1 MKMNLFSIAAI
12 AILLSAGPVFS
23 QEKVGEMS
31 QSLPVLSKTP
41 KSLFLIKKAKIDN
54 DVGEP
59 ILYPS
64 EKQSKLLTDE
74 KIFNKYRLQILDS
87 QKNDRSNFR

>member
-1 MKMNLFSIAAI
+1 MRIFIITLIQLAI
-12 AILLSAGPVFS
+12 VTSVQA
-23 QEKVGEMS
+23 
-31 QSLPVLSKTP
+31 LPVLSKTP

-59 ILYPS
+59 VLYPS
-64 EKQSKLLTDE
+64 EKQSKLLTAE

-87 QKNDRSNFR
+87 QKNDWGNTR

>member
-1 MKMNLFSIAAI
+1 MRFLIVLTILSIS
-12 AILLSAGPVFS
+12 LSCLA
-23 QEKVGEMS
+23 QVGEKL
-31 QSLPVLSKTP
+31 QSLPVLTKTP

-59 ILYPS
+59 VLYPS

-87 QKNDRSNFR
+87 QKSNW

>member
-1 MKMNLFSIAAI
+1 MKILIMALIQIMLMAA
-12 AILLSAGPVFS
+12 PV
-23 QEKVGEMS
+23 QA
-31 QSLPVLSKTP
+31 LPVLSKTP

-59 ILYPS
+59 VLYPG

-87 QKNDRSNFR
+87 QKNDWGNTR

>member
-1 MKMNLFSIAAI
+1 MRLAIILIAFAI
-12 AILLSAGPVFS
+12 SSTAFAEDKVS
-23 QEKVGEMS
+23 QPT
-31 QSLPVLSKTP
+31 LPVLSKTP

-59 ILYPS
+59 VLYPS

-87 QKNDRSNFR
+87 QESNQ

>member
-1 MKMNLFSIAAI
+1 MIFCQISFAQESNLIQA
-12 AILLSAGPVFS
+12 
-23 QEKVGEMS
+23 
-31 QSLPVLSKTP
+31 LPVLSKTP

-59 ILYPS
+59 VLYPG

-87 QKNDRSNFR
+87 QKNDWNNTR

>member
-1 MKMNLFSIAAI
+1 MRRA
-12 AILLSAGPVFS
+12 VFS
-23 QEKVGEMS
+23 FVMISVVSLTVIAQVAPAEQQPG
-31 QSLPVLSKTP
+31 LPVLSKTP

-59 ILYPS
+59 VLYPS

-74 KIFNKYRLQILDS
+74 KIFNKYRLQILDG
-87 QKNDRSNFR
+87 QKDDWGNTR

>member
-1 MKMNLFSIAAI
+1 MKFVMALMT
-12 AILLSAGPVFS
+12 ILISFNSFAEVKD
-23 QEKVGEMS
+23 QK

-59 ILYPS
+59 VLYPS

-87 QKNDRSNFR
+87 QKSNQ

>member
-1 MKMNLFSIAAI
+1 MKLVIGLVLISII
-12 AILLSAGPVFS
+12 SATALA
-23 QEKVGEMS
+23 QETV
-31 QSLPVLSKTP
+31 LPPLSKTP

-59 ILYPS
+59 VLYPG

-74 KIFNKYRLQILDS
+74 KIFNKYRLQILDT
-87 QKNDRSNFR
+87 QKNDWGNTR

>member
-1 MKMNLFSIAAI
+1 MR
-12 AILLSAGPVFS
+12 LLLALMTMIST
-23 QEKVGEMS
+23 VGFA

-59 ILYPS
+59 VLYPS

-87 QKNDRSNFR
+87 QKSDQ

>member
-1 MKMNLFSIAAI
+1 MKIFAL
-12 AILLSAGPVFS
+12 ILMVFIFS
-23 QEKVGEMS
+23 QTSFAQQNSEPT
-31 QSLPVLSKTP
+31 QSLPVLTKIP

-59 ILYPS
+59 VLYPG
-64 EKQSKLLTDE
+64 EKQSRLLTAE

-87 QKNDRSNFR
+87 QKNDWGNTR

>member
-1 MKMNLFSIAAI
+1 MMRVIAGLALMFSFQALAQEQKV
-12 AILLSAGPVFS
+12 LLP
-23 QEKVGEMS
+23 
-31 QSLPVLSKTP
+31 PLSKTP
-41 KSLFLIKKAKIDN
+41 KSLFLVKKAKIDN

-59 ILYPS
+59 VIYPS

-87 QKNDRSNFR
+87 KKGDWGNSD

>member
-1 MKMNLFSIAAI
+1 MKRALFSFILISVVTFSAI
-12 AILLSAGPVFS
+12 AQEAPVE
-23 QEKVGEMS
+23 QK
-31 QSLPVLSKTP
+31 QALPVLSKTP

-59 ILYPS
+59 VLYPS

-74 KIFNKYRLQILDS
+74 KIFNKYRLQILDG
-87 QKNDRSNFR
+87 KKDDWGNTR

>member
-1 MKMNLFSIAAI
+1 MKYLLILSLLFSATNLYAQAA
-12 AILLSAGPVFS
+12 A
-23 QEKVGEMS
+23 
-31 QSLPVLSKTP
+31 LPALTKSP

-59 ILYPS
+59 VLYPG

-87 QKNDRSNFR
+87 K

>member
-1 MKMNLFSIAAI
+1 MKYLICFAI
-12 AILLSAGPVFS
+12 VVFS
-23 QEKVGEMS
+23 SSCLFAQEAEIEQK
-31 QSLPVLSKTP
+31 QALPVLSKTP

-59 ILYPS
+59 VLYPS

-74 KIFNKYRLQILDS
+74 KIFNKYRLQILDG
-87 QKNDRSNFR
+87 QKND

>member
-1 MKMNLFSIAAI
+1 MKLVVGLVLVLNFSVTSFA
-12 AILLSAGPVFS
+12 
-23 QEKVGEMS
+23 QDN
-31 QSLPVLSKTP
+31 QNLPVLNKTP

-59 ILYPS
+59 VLYPG

-87 QKNDRSNFR
+87 QKNDWGNTR

>member
-1 MKMNLFSIAAI
+1 MRFLIVI
-12 AILLSAGPVFS
+12 AILSISLPSMAQVSERP
-23 QEKVGEMS
+23 
-31 QSLPVLSKTP
+31 QSLPVLTKTP

-59 ILYPS
+59 VLYPS

-87 QKNDRSNFR
+87 QKSN

>member
-1 MKMNLFSIAAI
+1 MKILIIVFIQVGVLFSA
-12 AILLSAGPVFS
+12 SA
-23 QEKVGEMS
+23 QA
-31 QSLPVLSKTP
+31 LPVLSKTP

-59 ILYPS
+59 VLYPG

-74 KIFNKYRLQILDS
+74 KIYNKYRLQILDS
-87 QKNDRSNFR
+87 QKNDWGNTR

>member
-1 MKMNLFSIAAI
+1 MKFLISFIMVIVCSHAFAQDVQKQA
-12 AILLSAGPVFS
+12 
-23 QEKVGEMS
+23 
-31 QSLPVLSKTP
+31 LPALTKTP

-59 ILYPS
+59 VLYPS

-87 QKNDRSNFR
+87 QKGN

>member
-1 MKMNLFSIAAI
+1 MKLVIGLVLISNLFAASSLF
-12 AILLSAGPVFS
+12 A
-23 QEKVGEMS
+23 QE
-31 QSLPVLSKTP
+31 QNQALPVLTKTP
-41 KSLFLIKKAKIDN
+41 KSLFLVKKAKIDN

-59 ILYPS
+59 VLYPG

-87 QKNDRSNFR
+87 QKNDWGNTR

>member
-1 MKMNLFSIAAI
+1 MKLLMSFSIWITVLFSHSLFA
-12 AILLSAGPVFS
+12 
-23 QEKVGEMS
+23 QE
-31 QSLPVLSKTP
+31 LPVLSKTP

-59 ILYPS
+59 VIYPG
-64 EKQSKLLTDE
+64 EKQSKLLIHE

-87 QKNDRSNFR
+87 QKNDWGSTR